1 MTVPGTRSSAATSSV
16 INITIIINQISHSRI
31 VSNVMTGFKEFT
43 YDMKEKLREKNP
55 PVSNIRTENRST

>member
-16 INITIIINQISHSRI
+16 INITIINQISHSRI

>member
-16 INITIIINQISHSRI
+16 INITIINQISHSRI

-55 PVSNIRTENRST
+55 PVSNIRTENRSP